1 VREMVAGRVPW
12 PVEWRWQQQAGG
24 AERLA
29 HRLRMASAQA
39 ETIRPGD
46 WSAAR
51 GLATAQGMRDC
62 KASPHAVPK
71 PAESRRGGTT
81 EVSAR
86 RHAGAGCSH
95 PRSVLPPLARPA
107 LGFAR
112 LGDYARGRL
121 GLSVRELH
129 ALARVAVRPARPAR
143 CRRRVSATVSW
154 RAPRRPA
161 RAPRPAP
168 APGARGRR
176 TTRRRSYTRPR
187 CPTAGPRTS
196 RSPSRP

>member
-1 VREMVAGRVPW
+1 MVAGRVPW

-107 LGFAR
+107 RAR
-112 LGDYARGRL
+112 LRASRRLRARTPGALGPRAARARAGR
-121 GLSVRELH
+121 GAPRTASAVPSPSQRDRQ
-129 ALARVAVRPARPAR
+129 LASTAATSARASSCTRAR
-143 CRRRVSATVSW
+143 C
-154 RAPRRPA
+154 
-161 RAPRPAP
+161 
-168 APGARGRR
+168 
-176 TTRRRSYTRPR
+176 
-187 CPTAGPRTS
+187 
-196 RSPSRP
+196 SRPTNDSA